1 LWKLIC
7 GGRTLRRKST
17 KTQQALEQSKGGAIE
32 MKDAARLCGNGQ
44 AKFCSQLSRR
54 NCAHSLILLALL
66 LAACPARAQGSSHR
80 PASGLP
86 TLTTARQAHD
96 LSSQETRRAYPVHL
110 AQAVVTYYDP
120 RIGSGRAALFV
131 HDATGSIY
139 VELPEGA
146 VPNLAPG
153 VLVEVRG
160 VTGPGE
166 FAPIVAHPEVRVIG
180 RSALPEDPP
189 RMSFA
194 RLVTGAEDS
203 HWIEAEGL
211 VHSLAEFEHNIMLQ
225 LAMDGGSVTVVLVK
239 EPGADYSRLV
249 DAKVRVHANAG
260 PTFNRSKQMIGVRLM
275 CPNLSAITFVE
286 AASAD
291 SFKLPVTPIDQLLR
305 WDQINASSHRMHLRG
320 RVTLQW
326 PGSKLCIRDAT
337 RGICAQT
344 AQKNHLS
351 EGDEVDLVG
360 FAAAE
365 NNAPVLTDAL
375 FSWKRSGTP
384 AAAEPVTAE
393 EALMGMHDS
402 ELVQIEGKLIG
413 TSMEATGTTLLLT
426 SGMNIFT
433 ATLPREMG
441 GDKAGVW
448 ETGSKLRITGIC
460 SVQLDAQRS
469 AIGEGMAVPVSFRI
483 LLRAPQDA
491 AVLQRPSWWTAEHTF
506 ILLTIA
512 LAITLLVLAWVV
524 VLRKRVEQ
532 QTKLLRESERQ
543 FRHMALHD
551 ALTGLATRLLLQ
563 DRLNVGVQIA
573 KRRQSGLA
581 LMMLDIDHFK
591 QINDTYGHQAGDEV
605 LRVTAHRLVQTVRKS
620 DTVAR
625 MGGDEFIVLLPDLID
640 PLVVEEIAASIVLTL
655 ALPVSFA
662 GSGIPVSVSIG
673 VCTAFG
679 ADLNADTLLKNAD
692 AALYQAK
699 AHGRNCF
706 QIYAPAM
713 AAIPLQHTR
722 ASAPQNLPKAV

>member
-1 LWKLIC
+1 
-7 GGRTLRRKST
+7 
-17 KTQQALEQSKGGAIE
+17 
-32 MKDAARLCGNGQ
+32 
-44 AKFCSQLSRR
+44 
-54 NCAHSLILLALL
+54 
-66 LAACPARAQGSSHR
+66 
-80 PASGLP
+80 
-86 TLTTARQAHD
+86 
-96 LSSQETRRAYPVHL
+96 
-110 AQAVVTYYDP
+110 
-120 RIGSGRAALFV
+120 
-131 HDATGSIY
+131 
-139 VELPEGA
+139 
-146 VPNLAPG
+146 
-153 VLVEVRG
+153 
-160 VTGPGE
+160 
-166 FAPIVAHPEVRVIG
+166 
-180 RSALPEDPP
+180 
-189 RMSFA
+189 
-194 RLVTGAEDS
+194 
-203 HWIEAEGL
+203 
-211 VHSLAEFEHNIMLQ
+211 
-225 LAMDGGSVTVVLVK
+225 
-239 EPGADYSRLV
+239 
-249 DAKVRVHANAG
+249 
-260 PTFNRSKQMIGVRLM
+260 
-275 CPNLSAITFVE
+275 
-286 AASAD
+286 
-291 SFKLPVTPIDQLLR
+291 
-305 WDQINASSHRMHLRG
+305 
-320 RVTLQW
+320 
-326 PGSKLCIRDAT
+326 
-337 RGICAQT
+337 
-344 AQKNHLS
+344 
-351 EGDEVDLVG
+351 
-360 FAAAE
+360 
-365 NNAPVLTDAL
+365 
-375 FSWKRSGTP
+375 
-384 AAAEPVTAE
+384 
-393 EALMGMHDS
+393 
-402 ELVQIEGKLIG
+402 VQIEGKLIG